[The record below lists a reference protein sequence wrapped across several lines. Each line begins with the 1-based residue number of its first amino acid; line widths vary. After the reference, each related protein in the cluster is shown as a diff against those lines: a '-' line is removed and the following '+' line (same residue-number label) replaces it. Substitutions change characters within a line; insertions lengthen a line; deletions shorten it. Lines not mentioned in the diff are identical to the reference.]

1 MTDIIKSRTT
11 VDESRLLTDPKTGK
25 VRQPIAHPGYYPGF
39 STLEQQAFWDE
50 TTRRVVLD
58 RVEKAAPIRFFSPE
72 QARLMSAVFDHLL
85 PQQDRDEAH
94 QIPILNFVDARL
106 YENHIDGYRFENMPP
121 DREAYKLG
129 IQGIEQLAQAMYK
142 KLFVDLEPVMQDE
155 VLKSIHDG
163 NPIAAAEIWA
173 RMPTH
178 MFWMLMLQDAVEA
191 YYSHPLAW
199 DEIGFGGPSYPRA
212 YMRLEH
218 GSREPWEVNEARY
231 EWRAPAASVSDHFE
245 KIGDQLEHGGN
256 PGQRGSH

>member
-1 MTDIIKSRTT
+1 MSSSVKSGDP
-11 VDESRLLTDPKTGK
+11 VDQSRLPIDGKTGEPM
-25 VRQPIAHPGYYPGF
+25 QPTAHPGYYPGF
-39 STLEQQAFWDE
+39 STLEQQAFWDD

-58 RVEKAAPIRFFSPE
+58 RVEKVPPIRFFSPE
-72 QARLMSAVFDHLL
+72 QARLMAAVFDHLL

-106 YENHIDGYRFENMPP
+106 YRNQIDGYRFENMPP

-129 IQGIEQLAQAMYK
+129 IEGIEQLAQAMHARP
-142 KLFVDLEPVMQDE
+142 FIELEPVMQDE

-163 NPIAAAEIWA
+163 KPVAAAEIWA
-173 RMPTH
+173 RVPTH
-178 MFWMLMLQDAVEA
+178 MFWMLMLQDAIEA
-191 YYSHPLAW
+191 YYSHPAAW
-199 DEIGFGGPSYPRA
+199 DEIGFGGPAYPRA

-231 EWRAPAASVSDHFE
+231 EWRAPAASVSDSFDS
-245 KIGDQLEHGGN
+245 IGGQLEHGGN